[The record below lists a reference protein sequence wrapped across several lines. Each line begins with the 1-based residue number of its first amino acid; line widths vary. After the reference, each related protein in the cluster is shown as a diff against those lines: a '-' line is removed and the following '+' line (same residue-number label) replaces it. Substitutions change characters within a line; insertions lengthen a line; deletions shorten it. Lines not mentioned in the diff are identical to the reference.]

1 LGCGSFAGIF
11 ARTLMALRG
20 EIDLYFASRDLSR
33 AQEYAARFNGIDAFG
48 SYESAAADSRV
59 DAVYICTPHH
69 LHLEHAALAARL
81 GKHILVEK
89 PIAGTLEDARAI
101 VAEAKK
107 AGVNLMV
114 AENYRFL
121 SAVLKAKELVEAG
134 RLGQLRLIQVQEQ
147 YPFEPSG
154 WRNQAEL
161 NGGGVFIDGGIH
173 KASVLAY
180 LAGRPQQ
187 VFAMAVDPGRQGLEA
202 EDGIVLMTR
211 SAAGVVGIIN
221 HSWSA
226 GPVTERP
233 WVSLSGTKAT
243 IYFELGRPWLKI
255 IDGTSEEVIELADDY
270 RGLVPMVREFHQ
282 SILGARD
289 PSMTGAEAIEDLSFV
304 LKAYESMRL
313 GVPVLLD

>member
-1 LGCGSFAGIF
+1 
-11 ARTLMALRG
+11 MALRG

-69 LHLEHAALAARL
+69 LPLKHAALAARL

-202 EDGIVLMTR
+202 EDGIVLMAR
-211 SAAGVVGIIN
+211 SAAGAVGIIN

>member
-1 LGCGSFAGIF
+1 
-11 ARTLMALRG
+11 MALRG